1 MSNTITIRHDN
12 DEFLIRFERRRYS
25 NVTYTWAEVKLG
37 DYWISLG
44 DPWPCITPK
53 RTELADAAV
62 KAISFHYAKAN
73 GDITQEPAPR
83 GWDKV

>member
-1 MSNTITIRHDN
+1 MDKPITIRHEN

-37 DYWISLG
+37 DDWISLG

-53 RTELADAAV
+53 RKELAIAAA
-62 KAISFHYAKAN
+62 KAISFHYQQAN
-73 GDITQEPAPR
+73 LNGVAQCE
-83 GWDKV
+83 GSQSS